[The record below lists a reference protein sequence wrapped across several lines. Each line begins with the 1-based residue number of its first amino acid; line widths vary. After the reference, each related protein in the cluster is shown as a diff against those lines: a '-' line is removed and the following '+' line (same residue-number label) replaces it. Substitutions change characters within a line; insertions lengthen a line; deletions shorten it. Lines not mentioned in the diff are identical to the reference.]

1 MTNAHK
7 RGKSDLNRVEW
18 TIRASERPKHVVS
31 SLEQDK
37 GKAKIHEYEDSDG
50 NESAHSLDS
59 EYGGLDVPIMRT
71 PGAPHHSTREKN
83 VVSRFGYNA
92 YMAYHYAFMMNVATV
107 REPKTF
113 FKAAKDPPWVEAINE
128 EMQTLS
134 KNKNWD
140 LVPSS
145 HHQEAIRCWWI
156 FKVKHNVDDTV
167 NRYTAR
173 LVAKCYVQT
182 HGVDY
187 EGTFASV
194 ANMTTIRTVIPLAT
208 AKG

>member
-1 MTNAHK
+1 MWVVTFLTESPIST
-7 RGKSDLNRVEW
+7 RLSGPQEPPSDQ
-18 TIRASERPKHVVS
+18 SMSRPNPKI
-31 SLEQDK
+31 DK
-37 GKAKIHEYEDSDG
+37 GKAKMPEYEDSDG
-50 NESAHSLDS
+50 NDSTHSLDS

-134 KNKNWD
+134 KN
-140 LVPSS
+140 
-145 HHQEAIRCWWI
+145 E
-156 FKVKHNVDDTV
+156 T
-167 NRYTAR
+167 
-173 LVAKCYVQT
+173 
-182 HGVDY
+182 
-187 EGTFASV
+187 
-194 ANMTTIRTVIPLAT
+194 
-208 AKG
+208 